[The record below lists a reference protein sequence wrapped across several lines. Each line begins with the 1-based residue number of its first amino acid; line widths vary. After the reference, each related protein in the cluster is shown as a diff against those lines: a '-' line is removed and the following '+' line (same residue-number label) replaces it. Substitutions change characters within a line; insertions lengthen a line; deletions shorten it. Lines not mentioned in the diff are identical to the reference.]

1 MDKSNKNIIYSTK
14 IKKNKG
20 PIKRM
25 LSTLSTERRAAGV
38 EERGGSNYHESSSRT
53 DLNSPCQVLVRAA
66 MRATAGVET
75 AGVETARAV
84 VGTVP
89 ATRAAAAVAAV
100 GLRVHSEETRA
111 AAARARAAAARAVAV
126 AVGVAA
132 RAVARRRAVG

>member
-1 MDKSNKNIIYSTK
+1 MNVVVRRGRCFWTNQIKISFIIYSTK
-14 IKKNKG
+14 IKKQQRSYKKNAVDAVDG
-20 PIKRM
+20 
-25 LSTLSTERRAAGV
+25 TQAAGV

-66 MRATAGVET
+66 MRATARVET

-100 GLRVHSEETRA
+100 GLRVH
-111 AAARARAAAARAVAV
+111 
-126 AVGVAA
+126 
-132 RAVARRRAVG
+132 